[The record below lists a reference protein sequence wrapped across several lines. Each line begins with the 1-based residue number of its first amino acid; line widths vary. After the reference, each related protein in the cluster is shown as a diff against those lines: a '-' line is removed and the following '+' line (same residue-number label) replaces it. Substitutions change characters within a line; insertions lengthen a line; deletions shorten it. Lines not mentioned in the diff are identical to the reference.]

1 MQGLKIKEYLEN
13 HMVTWASRVKS
24 LDLIDDPPAPMALE
38 TESPFQLETRFKDLV
53 EEKRSDSGEDNPETL
68 AAMSRLAE
76 VYMMQQRWIEAEE
89 LLRLVVQKRQKP
101 PKPTERS
108 DCDEARSSLIATL
121 IAMDKLE
128 EARCLVDEALAEA
141 MSKAPCCS
149 DPPEMPSHKTAG
161 SGPRFLD
168 ATSSL
173 QEAEVLPLF
182 PALVQLGGSAALDQF
197 IKLCSI
203 TEDPGLTIQLF
214 DLCLFMS
221 KWDTAFNGVELM
233 TSAVET
239 IRTNKRCSRPLY
251 IRFYGELIRRYCGL
265 DKRQE
270 AEKELQIILGTL
282 DIIDA
287 EYFPQ
292 KYSMLLQVAEVLKHH
307 KRWTKA
313 EEIYQKLFAHSVRH
327 RGRKS
332 YYSTNTSRLIVNISE
347 LQLHYKE
354 AGKFQFEF
362 LETYKQVFGPRST
375 EVQWQRLELA
385 RIYEKE
391 NRSVECIILQRQ
403 ALEVFESFGQEGR
416 QNTFEAKT
424 LLCKAL
430 TKQQMLDEAENLA
443 REILTECRII
453 HGEGGSATLAAMND
467 LALVLNNQNRCEEAI
482 ILYRDILEKQE
493 ETFGE
498 IHESTRHAMTELLP
512 TYIRANMFEEA
523 ESLGKRLVNVSETL
537 HGSES
542 IVTLHVL
549 FYLSGVYEKS
559 GQLEKSR
566 DMKKQVLGLERKLR
580 SPGHTETLYTMT
592 ELAQTHYA
600 LGEIDE
606 AIMLQLEALQ
616 GYRNLEG
623 DNAVKIMG
631 TVFDLACSYH
641 EASKLE
647 DARLQYEEAIS
658 MSRSLLGDEDEKTIA
673 KLAPLIALYTE
684 VDEYELAENLAYETL
699 WFMEE
704 AHGDDD
710 PSTQEARRNVIIVV
724 TSLDKWRDAERQSKK
739 LVASLERTHGIDH
752 ADTIDAVNRLAECLK
767 EQGKYSAAEPLYNR
781 VLEYNRIHLPSEDNA
796 TIEVMTSLVSTLRN
810 LQKYP
815 EAAALNQ
822 ELLTIQ
828 TNTLGPNHATTLD
841 TTAIKATILYAQ
853 KRYPEAAALELHILT
868 TRVSTLGPSDPAT
881 LEAKHN
887 LAHTY
892 SKQGKHEEAAMLAQD
907 VYKVYEEQG
916 LEDTD
921 EDMLDAIEVLRDI
934 FIAARRWADARG
946 MVDRELIARQIGKK
960 EKGDEGFVAALRC
973 LEVVARGEGDE
984 EEVQEVREMVS
995 YETFFWC
1002 RGEGGAAFVL
1012 LGM

>member
-1 MQGLKIKEYLEN
+1 
-13 HMVTWASRVKS
+13 MVTWASRVMS
-24 LDLIDDPPAPMALE
+24 LDLIDDPPAPMAPE
-38 TESPFQLETRFKDLV
+38 TDSPFQLETHFKDLV
-53 EEKRSDSGEDNPETL
+53 DKMRSDSGEDYPETL
-68 AAMSRLAE
+68 AAMAKLAE
-76 VYMMQQRWIEAEE
+76 VYMMQQRWVEAEE
-89 LLRLVVQKRQKP
+89 LLSWVVRKRREP
-101 PKPTERS
+101 EPNERN
-108 DCDEARSSLIATL
+108 DFDEARSSLIATL

-141 MSKAPCCS
+141 MSKTPRCS
-149 DPPEMPSHKTAG
+149 DLPEIPSHETAG
-161 SGPRFLD
+161 SDPKFLD
-168 ATSSL
+168 ATSSI

-182 PALVQLGGSAALDQF
+182 PALVQFGDSAALDRF
-197 IKLCSI
+197 IKMCSM
-203 TEDPGLTIQLF
+203 TEDPDLAIKLF

-221 KWDTAFNGVELM
+221 KWDAAFNVVELM
-233 TSAVET
+233 KFAVET
-239 IRTNKRCSRPLY
+239 IRTNKRCSRPLD
-251 IRFYGELIRRYCGL
+251 IRLVGELVCRYCGL
-265 DKRQE
+265 DKWQE
-270 AEKELQIILGTL
+270 AEKELKFILGIL

-287 EYFPQ
+287 EHFPQ

-307 KRWTKA
+307 KRWTQA
-313 EEIYQKLFAHSVRH
+313 EEIYQKVFAHSVRR

-391 NRSVECIILQRQ
+391 DRLVECVILQRQ

-430 TKQQMLDEAENLA
+430 TKQQMLDEAEILA
-443 REILTECRII
+443 REIWTECRNI
-453 HGEGGSATLAAMND
+453 HGEGGSVTLAAMNN

-482 ILYRDILEKQE
+482 ILYKDILEKQE

-537 HGSES
+537 YGSES

-580 SPGHTETLYTMT
+580 SRGHTETLYTMT

-606 AIMLQLEALQ
+606 AITLQLEALQ

-710 PSTQEARRNVIIVV
+710 SSTQEARRNVIIVA
-724 TSLDKWRDAERQSKK
+724 TSLDKWRDAERQAKK
-739 LVASLERTHGIDH
+739 LVASLERTHGINH
-752 ADTIDAVNRLAECLK
+752 ADTIDAANRLADCLK
-767 EQGKYSAAEPLYNR
+767 EQRKYSAAELLYTR
-781 VLEYNRIHLPSEDNA
+781 VLNYNRIHLPPEDSA
-796 TIEVMTSLVSTLRN
+796 TIDVMTSLVSTLRN
-810 LQKYP
+810 REKYP
-815 EAAALNQ
+815 EAATLSQ
-822 ELLTIQ
+822 EL
-828 TNTLGPNHATTLD
+828 
-841 TTAIKATILYAQ
+841 
-853 KRYPEAAALELHILT
+853 
-868 TRVSTLGPSDPAT
+868 
-881 LEAKHN
+881 
-887 LAHTY
+887 
-892 SKQGKHEEAAMLAQD
+892 
-907 VYKVYEEQG
+907 
-916 LEDTD
+916 
-921 EDMLDAIEVLRDI
+921 
-934 FIAARRWADARG
+934 
-946 MVDRELIARQIGKK
+946 
-960 EKGDEGFVAALRC
+960 
-973 LEVVARGEGDE
+973 
-984 EEVQEVREMVS
+984 
-995 YETFFWC
+995 
-1002 RGEGGAAFVL
+1002 
-1012 LGM
+1012 